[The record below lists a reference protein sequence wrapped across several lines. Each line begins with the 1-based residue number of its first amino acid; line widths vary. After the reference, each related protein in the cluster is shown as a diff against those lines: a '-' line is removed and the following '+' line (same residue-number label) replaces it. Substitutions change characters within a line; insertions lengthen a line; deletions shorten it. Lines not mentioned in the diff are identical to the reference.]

1 MESKKGYNFFFA
13 LIAIILGWTLFKHFD
28 FENFKLADPVL
39 DILYLIVFVI
49 SIYFLIK
56 DYRRQPGK

>member
-28 FENFKLADPVL
+28 FQTFRFADPDL
-39 DILYLIVFVI
+39 DILYLIVFVL
-49 SIYFLIK
+49 SIYFIFK
-56 DYRRQPGK
+56 GSKK